1 MPDAGYV
8 FPVGQKCGNQ
18 DQMSKTVIFLTVVG
32 LLAIGAAIG
41 LNQFDFQ
48 DDLESQS
55 AEQPPAPP
63 KASAPDASVAPT
75 TPSFDVVRIDPDGNT
90 VMAGRAPAGA
100 TVEIRDGETV
110 IGTVTADARGEWVF
124 IPETP
129 LPSGSR
135 TLSLVAT
142 LEDGKQISSDEK
154 VVIAVPE
161 GTGGTATGKAL
172 VLKFREDGDS
182 PTKVMQTPDAGVDRA
197 TFPLTIDTLD
207 YDSNGNVVVGGG
219 APKGALVQLYLDDAL
234 VGRSTADDNGTWVIR
249 PEELIPPGMYTLR
262 ADQVDTAG
270 KVLARVEYP
279 FSRAEDIRKMAEGTF
294 ILVQPGNS
302 LWRIARRLY
311 GSGFAYTEIFQAN
324 QDRIIDPNLIYPG
337 QVFEIPKAN

>member
-1 MPDAGYV
+1 
-8 FPVGQKCGNQ
+8 
-18 DQMSKTVIFLTVVG
+18 MSKTVILLTVVG

-41 LNQFDFQ
+41 LNEFGLQ

-55 AEQPPAPP
+55 ADQPAATDDARTTP
-63 KASAPDASVAPT
+63 KAAAPAASLSIATPMA
-75 TPSFDVVRIDPDGNT
+75 PSFDVVRIDPDGNT

-100 TVEIRDGETV
+100 TVEIRDGETL
-110 IGTVTADARGEWVF
+110 IGTVIADSRGEWVF

-135 TLSLVAT
+135 TLSLIAT
-142 LEDGKQISSDEK
+142 LEDGRQINSDEK

-161 GTGGTATGKAL
+161 GDGNATSKTL
-172 VLKFREDGDS
+172 VLKFREGDGG
-182 PTKVMQTPDAGVDRA
+182 PAKVLQTPGAEVDRTA
-197 TFPLTIDTLD
+197 FPLTIDTLD
-207 YDSNGNVVVGGG
+207 YDSNGRVVVGGG
-219 APKGALVQLYLDDAL
+219 APEDALVQLYLDDAL

-249 PEELIPPGMYTLR
+249 PEDLIPPGLYTLR
-262 ADQVDTAG
+262 ADQVDSTG

-311 GSGFAYTEIFQAN
+311 GSGFAYTQIFQAN
-324 QDRIIDPNLIYPG
+324 QDRIIDPDLIYPG
-337 QVFEIPKAN
+337 QVFEIPKVN

>member
-1 MPDAGYV
+1 M
-8 FPVGQKCGNQ
+8 
-18 DQMSKTVIFLTVVG
+18 
-32 LLAIGAAIG
+32 
-41 LNQFDFQ
+41 
-48 DDLESQS
+48 
-55 AEQPPAPP
+55 
-63 KASAPDASVAPT
+63 
-75 TPSFDVVRIDPDGNT
+75 VRIDPDGNT

-100 TVEIRDGETV
+100 TVEIRDGETL
-110 IGTVTADARGEWVF
+110 IGTVTADSRGEWVF

-135 TLSLVAT
+135 ALSLIAT
-142 LEDGKQISSDEK
+142 LEDGRQINSDEK

-161 GTGGTATGKAL
+161 GAGGNATGKTL
-172 VLKFREDGDS
+172 VLKFREGDDGPAKVLQS
-182 PTKVMQTPDAGVDRA
+182 PGAEVDRA

-207 YDSNGNVVVGGG
+207 YDSNGRVVVGGG
-219 APKGALVQLYLDDAL
+219 APKDALVQLYLDDAL

-249 PEELIPPGMYTLR
+249 PEELIPPGLYTLR
-262 ADQVDTAG
+262 ADQVDPAG

-324 QDRIIDPNLIYPG
+324 QDHIMDPDLIYPG
-337 QVFEIPKAN
+337 QVFEIPKVN